1 MSFRQWL
8 YIVPM
13 RLRSLFRR
21 HRVEQDL
28 DDELS
33 FHLAMQASLHT
44 HAGVAEAEAQ
54 RRARREFGGVAQIKE
69 ACRDAL
75 RMGWV
80 DGLTRDVRYALRS
93 FCHSPTFTLVA
104 LASLAIGV
112 GANCAAFS
120 WADALLLRP
129 LPVPRPSEVM
139 TVGSTMPI
147 EGALANLLRTSYP
160 EYTAIRDR
168 TRSVDGLLAFNS
180 FSGGL
185 AGTRD
190 EVPKLKVGNLVSAN
204 FFTVLGVSLELGRTF
219 RPDEDE
225 VPNRDAVIILS
236 HRLWDQQFG
245 AAPSVLGQRV
255 HLDGVPF
262 TVIGVAPPGFLGL
275 EQFVQ
280 SDFYVPLMMF
290 PRLSP
295 DLKVN
300 PLEARD
306 VRYLTVKGRL
316 KAGANLAG
324 AQAELSVL
332 AKDLARTYPDTNRHR
347 DLVVRTE
354 FQTRV
359 AQMPPIATLIALL
372 TTLAAAVLFV
382 ACANVAGLL
391 TSRGPARAREMAVRS
406 AIGAG
411 RSGLIRQLM
420 TESLL
425 IAIGGGVL
433 GLAVGYASVKLFQ
446 QIQIP
451 TDLPILFTFGLDR
464 RALLFGL
471 IVAVASALLFGLA
484 PAIQTSRVDLTSVMK
499 GTDDVMGGR
508 RSWGRSLLV
517 TGQVAVSVVLLV
529 IATFAYRSF
538 RQELGSGP
546 GYRIDHLL
554 MMSFDTSLV
563 RYTDSETAQFYD
575 RLLERARSVQ
585 GVRSAALTS
594 AVPMQTVR
602 LGVSTVV
609 PEGFQLPPGQENIS
623 LMSARVGEHYF
634 STMRIPIVRGREFR
648 LADSPEAPRVAVV
661 NELFAHHY
669 WPGQNPIGKRLRLQN
684 QGRAESR
691 IEIVGVAKTSKYLIL
706 AEPPTEYLYLPYRQD
721 PPANL
726 ILLAESEG
734 VPSTLVTPLRN
745 IVRSLDANQPIYD
758 VRTMDEFYQISTVG
772 MMNIIIG
779 MVAAMGTMGLTL
791 SIVGLY
797 GLVAYA
803 ASRRT
808 KEIGIRMALGADRA
822 AVLRMV
828 LRQGIVLA
836 TMGLVVGLLTSVG
849 AGELLAAVFV
859 GGDKTRDFTSLL
871 LVAPVVLAGTALAAG
886 PLGIMA
892 ACMDTVLP
900 YVHERQQFGQPIGE
914 FQLMQGKVAD
924 MYTTMNACRAYV
936 YAVAQAC
943 DRGGA
948 TRKDAAG
955 AILYAAEKA
964 TWMAGEAVQA
974 LGGNGYINDYPTG
987 RLLRDAKLYE
997 IGAGT
1002 SEIRRWLIGRELF
1015 EETA

>member
-1 MSFRQWL
+1 VSWRQWL
-8 YIVPM
+8 YIVPL

-33 FHLAMQASLHT
+33 FHLAMEASLHAQ
-44 HAGVAEAEAQ
+44 AGVAEGEAQ
-54 RRARREFGGVAQIKE
+54 RRARRDFGGLAQAKE

-80 DGLTRDVRYALRS
+80 DGLIRDLRYALRS
-93 FCHSPTFTLVA
+93 FRHSPTFTLVA
-104 LASLAIGV
+104 LASLAIGI

-129 LPVPRPSEVM
+129 LTVPRPAEVL

-147 EGALANLLRTSYP
+147 QGALADLLRASYP

-168 TRSVDGLLAFNS
+168 TKTFDGLLAFNS
-180 FSGGL
+180 LSGGL
-185 AGTRD
+185 TATRD
-190 EVPKLKVGNLVSAN
+190 ELPKLKLGMMVSAN
-204 FFTVLGVSLELGRTF
+204 FFDVLGVRPELGRTF
-219 RPDEDE
+219 RPEEDV
-225 VPNRDAVIILS
+225 VPGRDAVIILS
-236 HRLWDQQFG
+236 HRLWQQQFG
-245 AAPSVLGQRV
+245 ADPSILGRRV
-255 HLDGVPF
+255 YLIAVPF

-280 SDFYVPLMMF
+280 SDFYLPLMMW
-290 PRLSP
+290 PRLSS
-295 DLKVN
+295 DSTFR

-306 VRYLTVKGRL
+306 VRYLIVKGRL
-316 KAGANLAG
+316 KPGVDLSE

-332 AKDLARTYPDTNRHR
+332 AKNLARTYPDTNRNR
-347 DLVVRTE
+347 DIVVRTE

-420 TESLL
+420 TESFV
-425 IAIGGGVL
+425 IAVGGGLL
-433 GLAVGYASVKLFQ
+433 GLAVGAASVKLFQ

-451 TDLPILFTFGLDR
+451 TDLPILFTFQLDR

-471 IVAVASALLFGLA
+471 IVAVASSLLFGLA

-499 GTDDVMGGR
+499 GTEDVSGGR
-508 RSWGRSLLV
+508 RAWGRSLLV

-529 IATFAYRSF
+529 IATFAHRGF

-563 RYTDSETAQFYD
+563 RYTDGESRRFYD
-575 RLLERARSVQ
+575 RLLDRARSMP
-585 GVRSAALTS
+585 GVRSATLAS

-602 LGVSTVV
+602 LGAATVV
-609 PEGFQLPPGQENIS
+609 PEGYEFSPGKENIS
-623 LMSARVGEHYF
+623 VMSARVGEGYF
-634 STMRIPIVRGREFR
+634 STIRIPIVRGRDFQRE
-648 LADSPEAPRVAVV
+648 DSPDAPLVAVV
-661 NELFAHHY
+661 NELFAQHY
-669 WPGQNPIGKRLRLQN
+669 WPGQDPIGKRLRLQN
-684 QGRAESR
+684 PGRADSSVEV
-691 IEIVGVAKTSKYLIL
+691 VGVAKNSKYLLL

-721 PPANL
+721 PVSDM
-726 ILLAESEG
+726 ILLTESEG
-734 VPSTLVTPLRN
+734 DPSSLVTPLRN
-745 IVRSLDANQPIYD
+745 LVRALDANQPIFD
-758 VRTMDEFYQISTVG
+758 VWTMEEFYQISTVG
-772 MMNIIIG
+772 LMDTIIG
-779 MVAAMGTMGLTL
+779 MVAAMGMMGLAL

-836 TMGLVVGLLTSVG
+836 MVGLVAGLLASVG
-849 AGELLAAVFV
+849 AGELLAAAFV
-859 GGDKTRDFTSLL
+859 GERGVRDFMSLL
-871 LVAPVVLAGTALAAG
+871 LVAPVVLAVTALAAYI
-886 PLGIMA
+886 PA
-892 ACMDTVLP
+892 
-900 YVHERQQFGQPIGE
+900 R
-914 FQLMQGKVAD
+914 
-924 MYTTMNACRAYV
+924 RASRL
-936 YAVAQAC
+936 
-943 DRGGA
+943 DPM
-948 TRKDAAG
+948 
-955 AILYAAEKA
+955 KA
-964 TWMAGEAVQA
+964 
-974 LGGNGYINDYPTG
+974 
-987 RLLRDAKLYE
+987 LRYE
-997 IGAGT
+997 
-1002 SEIRRWLIGRELF
+1002 
-1015 EETA
+1015 

>member
-1 MSFRQWL
+1 MSFRRWL
-8 YIVPM
+8 SIVPL

-44 HAGVAEAEAQ
+44 QTGVAEAEAE
-54 RRARREFGGVAQIKE
+54 RRARRDFGGLAQAKE

-80 DGLTRDVRYALRS
+80 DGLIRDVRYALRS
-93 FCHSPTFTLVA
+93 FRHSPTFTLVA
-104 LASLAIGV
+104 LASLAVGI

-129 LPVPRPSEVM
+129 LPVPRPSAVM

-168 TRSVDGLLAFNS
+168 TRSFDGLLAFNT

-185 AGTRD
+185 AATRD
-190 EVPKLKVGNLVSAN
+190 EVPKLKLGVMVSAN
-204 FFTVLGVSLELGRTF
+204 FFNVLGVSPELGRTF
-219 RPDEDE
+219 RPEENE
-225 VPNRDAVIILS
+225 VPDRDAVIILS
-236 HRLWDQQFG
+236 HRLWHQQF
-245 AAPSVLGQRV
+245 AADPSILGRHV
-255 HLDGVPF
+255 YLTGVPF

-280 SDFYVPLMMF
+280 SDFYVPLMMWAQ
-290 PRLSP
+290 LLP
-295 DLKVN
+295 DLNVRV
-300 PLEARD
+300 LEARD
-306 VRYLTVKGRL
+306 VRPLIVKGRL
-316 KAGANLAG
+316 KPGADLAG
-324 AQAELSVL
+324 AQADLSVV
-332 AKDLARTYPDTNRHR
+332 ANDLARTHPDTNRNR

-411 RSGLIRQLM
+411 RSGLMRQLM

-446 QIQIP
+446 QLQIP
-451 TDLPILFTFGLDR
+451 TDLPILFTFELDR
-464 RALLFGL
+464 RALTFGL
-471 IVAVASALLFGLA
+471 IVAIASALLFGLA

-508 RSWGRSLLV
+508 RAWGRSLLV

-538 RQELGSGP
+538 RQELVSGP
-546 GYRIDHLL
+546 GYRIEHLL
-554 MMSFDTSLV
+554 MMTFDTSLV
-563 RYTDSETAQFYD
+563 RYTDSESRQFYD
-575 RLLERARSVQ
+575 RLLERARSMQ

-594 AVPMQTVR
+594 VVPMQTAR
-602 LGVSTVV
+602 TDLSTVV
-609 PEGFQLPPGQENIS
+609 PEGYQLPPGQENIS

-634 STMRIPIVRGREFR
+634 STIRIPIVRGREFR
-648 LADSPEAPRVAVV
+648 LGDTREAPRVAVV
-661 NELFAHHY
+661 NELFAQHY
-669 WPGQNPIGKRLRLQN
+669 WPGQDPIGKRLRLQN
-684 QGRAESR
+684 VGRTESR
-691 IEIVGVAKTSKYLIL
+691 VEVVGVAKTSKYLLL

-726 ILLAESEG
+726 ILLTESEG
-734 VPSTLVTPLRN
+734 DPSSLVAPLRN

-758 VRTMDEFYQISTVG
+758 VRTMEEFYQISTVG

-779 MVAAMGTMGLTL
+779 MVAAMGMMGLAL

-828 LRQGIVLA
+828 LRQGLMLA
-836 TMGLVVGLLTSVG
+836 TVGLVVGLLASVG
-849 AGELLAAVFV
+849 TGELLAATFV
-859 GGDKTRDFTSLL
+859 SGDNTRDFTSLL
-871 LVAPVVLAGTALAAG
+871 LVAPAVLAVTALAAYI
-886 PLGIMA
+886 PA
-892 ACMDTVLP
+892 
-900 YVHERQQFGQPIGE
+900 R
-914 FQLMQGKVAD
+914 
-924 MYTTMNACRAYV
+924 RASRL
-936 YAVAQAC
+936 
-943 DRGGA
+943 DPM
-948 TRKDAAG
+948 
-955 AILYAAEKA
+955 KA
-964 TWMAGEAVQA
+964 
-974 LGGNGYINDYPTG
+974 
-987 RLLRDAKLYE
+987 LRYE
-997 IGAGT
+997 
-1002 SEIRRWLIGRELF
+1002 
-1015 EETA
+1015 